1 MADFIA
7 KLPQKPSH
15 LTGSY
20 EEGWWMLHVDGA
32 SRVSGSRVGLVL
44 QSLIEELLEQAIR
57 LGFPTSNNEAEYEL
71 ILAGLDLALAL
82 ATNK

>member
-1 MADFIA
+1 MANFIA

-32 SRVSGSRVGLVL
+32 SRVSGSRVGL
-44 QSLIEELLEQAIR
+44 AIR
-57 LGFPTSNNEAEYEL
+57 LGFPTFNNEAEYEL
-71 ILAGLDLALAL
+71 ILA
-82 ATNK
+82 